1 MHIDALFGEPGK
13 NVIGFDL
20 IGSQFRHLMKVAVS
34 VREGADLLI
43 HAAQAAS
50 ALITATTTASCG
62 RLRLAECPRRN

>member
-43 HAAQAAS
+43 HAAQAAN
-50 ALITATTTASCG
+50 ALVTTTATASCE
-62 RLRLAECPRRN
+62 RLRPAECPRRS